1 MQSRGFHRIL
11 LATDGTPQAE
21 AAAHLATALAESSGS
36 QIRVV
41 HCWSMEVHH
50 RHGVWDVEMR
60 GEAEKLIAE
69 AVDRLRALAL
79 EADGE
84 LIDATSAHVGTAI
97 AEAARKFD
105 ADLVVVGTRALSDL
119 RSMFEHGVSNQVLTA
134 VSCPVLLVREDS
146 ASALHE
152 PSRVLLAIAGGSDIG
167 PAVRAASAA
176 ASTAGSKVLVT
187 HVAQAMF
194 GAQGI
199 AYVESEEEIQTTIET
214 AAAMLRELG
223 ATTDTR
229 VARPGPVARTLAQ
242 IASEWQADVIV
253 IGSSRLGNL
262 GSIVLGS
269 VTHDLVR
276 ETRRPVLVAERS

>member
-1 MQSRGFHRIL
+1 MKTRGFHRIL

-36 QIRVV
+36 EIRVV
-41 HCWSMEVHH
+41 HCWSMQVRQ
-50 RHGVWDVEMR
+50 RHGVRDVEMR
-60 GEAEKLIAE
+60 GEAEKLIAD
-69 AVDRLRALAL
+69 AVDRLRAFGL

-84 LIDATSAHVGTAI
+84 LIDSTSTHAGTAI

-105 ADLVVVGTRALSDL
+105 ADLVVVGTRGLSDL
-119 RSMFEHGVSNQVLTA
+119 RSMFEHGVSNQVLTS
-134 VSCPVLLVREDS
+134 VSCPVLLVREDF

-152 PSRVLLAIAGGSDIG
+152 PSRVLLAVAGGNDIG
-167 PAVRAASAA
+167 PAVRAATAA
-176 ASTAGSKVLVT
+176 ASTTGSRVLVA

-214 AAAMLRELG
+214 AAAMLRALG
-223 ATTDTR
+223 VTTGTR
-229 VARPGPVARTLAQ
+229 VATPGPVARTIAQ